1 MENLKTFLKILVCL
15 VQIQQSVQ
23 IEREMT
29 FPVQAHTEEC
39 FFETALVGQVIELDY
54 QVVDG
59 GPDGSFAIDF
69 SVTKPNQ
76 QPQIVEWDKG
86 ENTHQVNINI
96 PSNYSMVTKYFKSR
110 EKTPQA

>member
-29 FPVQAHTEEC
+29 FPVEAKTEEC

-76 QPQIVEWDKG
+76 QPQVVEWDKG
-86 ENTHQVNINI
+86 ENTHQVT
-96 PSNYSMVTKYFKSR
+96 SGFHQTKVTIV
-110 EKTPQA
+110 TLTDN